1 MGKIKETKEMY
12 ASVLNLIHQTG
23 IQVKQLHVHGQ
34 QFFLLGAAGSEEIKN
49 RILQQLHWINPAAE
63 DVTCELIVDPSL
75 APVPSPKVR
84 TYPVALGDMPA
95 NMARMARCGAAV

>member
-1 MGKIKETKEMY
+1 MGKIKETEGMY

-23 IQVKQLHVHGQ
+23 IQVKQLHVRDQ
-34 QFFLLGAAGSEEIKN
+34 QFLLLGTAGSEEIKN
-49 RILQQLHWINPAAE
+49 RILEQLHSINQTEE

-95 NMARMARCGAAV
+95 NMARMARCAAV

>member
-1 MGKIKETKEMY
+1 MDKIKETRDMY
-12 ASVLNLIHQTG
+12 ASVLNLVHQTG

-75 APVPSPKVR
+75 APVPSPRVR
-84 TYPVALGDMPA
+84 TYPVALGDMPG
-95 NMARMARCGAAV
+95 NMARMTRCGAV